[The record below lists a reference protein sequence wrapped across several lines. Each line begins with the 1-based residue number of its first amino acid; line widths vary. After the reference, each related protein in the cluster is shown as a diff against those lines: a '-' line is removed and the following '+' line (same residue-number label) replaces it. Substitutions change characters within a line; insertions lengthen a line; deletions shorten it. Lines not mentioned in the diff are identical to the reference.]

1 MKYVY
6 IVMTVTLTEQGEEIT
21 PSTSTGIPEVYT
33 TRAEAECRELE
44 DYEFLM
50 AVPVQGKDY
59 PLGY

>member
-6 IVMTVTLTEQGEEIT
+6 IIMAVTLTEQGEAIA
-21 PSTSTGIPEVYT
+21 PSTPTGIPEVYVA
-33 TRAEAECRELE
+33 REECRELE

>member
-6 IVMTVTLTEQGEEIT
+6 IIMAVTLTEQGEAIV
-21 PSTSTGIPEVYT
+21 PSTPTGIPEVYAV
-33 TRAEAECRELE
+33 REECRELE

>member
-6 IVMTVTLTEQGEEIT
+6 IIMAVALTEQGEEIVPCT
-21 PSTSTGIPEVYT
+21 PTGVPEVYT
-33 TRAEAECRELE
+33 AREECRELE

-50 AVPVQGKDY
+50 AVPVQGKNY

>member
-6 IVMTVTLTEQGEEIT
+6 IIMKVVLNEQGEEIV
-21 PSTSTGIPEVYT
+21 PSTYCDGIPQVYA
-33 TRAEAECRELE
+33 TREECHCDLE
-44 DYEFLM
+44 DGEFLM

>member
-6 IVMTVTLTEQGEEIT
+6 IVMTVTVTEQGEEIA
-21 PSTSTGIPEVYT
+21 PSTPTGIPEVYT
-33 TRAEAECRELE
+33 AREECRELE
-44 DYEFLM
+44 DDEFLM

>member
-6 IVMTVTLTEQGEEIT
+6 IIMAVTLTEQGEEIT
-21 PSTSTGIPEVYT
+21 PSTPTGIPEVYT
-33 TRAEAECRELE
+33 AREECRELE